1 MSNNYIAYHLHSDYS
16 LGDSTTDYRLYIE
29 KAVSLGQKAIAFT
42 EHGNVYNWVNKKM
55 ACDKAGIK
63 YIHGVE
69 IYLTRTNDENEGVR
83 DNYHTILLAKNLD
96 GVKEIN
102 SLVSLS
108 NRKDHVYYN
117 PRITFDEFLGIS
129 NNVIKISACIMSP
142 LAQLDKEDP
151 YFMKLARKYDYFEVQ
166 PHVDFQEQMFYN
178 LELMELAN
186 KLNKPLIAG
195 TDTHSLNAYKAEC
208 RQLLYDAKKKDYE
221 NELDLTYKS
230 YDELVYMFKKQNA
243 LPEYAYL
250 QAIENTNRMADTVE
264 SFELDTSFK
273 YPILHGSAEKDEQ
286 IYFEKIDKLLEQKI
300 KDGVIPESQREGFNK
315 AIEEEKRVFHKIGM
329 SGFMLSMS
337 EMIEWAKDN
346 DIAVGNARG
355 SVGGS
360 RAAYVTNIIDLNP
373 ETWGT
378 VFSRFANEDRKELGD
393 IDVDVAPR
401 DRWKVYK
408 HIIDRFG
415 QEKTSYVLAIG
426 TMAELGTIDEIGR
439 GLDFR
444 WRKRNGVDI
453 KSKDVEMKS
462 PYHLRKIA
470 EVKELYKENPD
481 EAKKKYPKIFYY
493 FDGMVNT
500 KISRSVHP
508 AGIIVSP
515 ITIRDNYGTTFGK
528 DPDTGEE
535 KEIIQIDMDA
545 CHEVGLVKYDILGL
559 KNVQIIY
566 DACKLAGIR
575 YPKSHEIDWYDQA
588 VWQDMVRSPIGV
600 FQFEGKEKIALV
612 KLSEP
617 RNLGCTLH
625 A

>member
-1 MSNNYIAYHLHSDYS
+1 
-16 LGDSTTDYRLYIE
+16 
-29 KAVSLGQKAIAFT
+29 
-42 EHGNVYNWVNKKM
+42 
-55 ACDKAGIK
+55 
-63 YIHGVE
+63 
-69 IYLTRTNDENEGVR
+69 
-83 DNYHTILLAKNLD
+83 
-96 GVKEIN
+96 
-102 SLVSLS
+102 
-108 NRKDHVYYN
+108 
-117 PRITFDEFLGIS
+117 
-129 NNVIKISACIMSP
+129 
-142 LAQLDKEDP
+142 
-151 YFMKLARKYDYFEVQ
+151 
-166 PHVDFQEQMFYN
+166 
-178 LELMELAN
+178 
-186 KLNKPLIAG
+186 
-195 TDTHSLNAYKAEC
+195 
-208 RQLLYDAKKKDYE
+208 
-221 NELDLTYKS
+221 
-230 YDELVYMFKKQNA
+230 
-243 LPEYAYL
+243 
-250 QAIENTNRMADTVE
+250 
-264 SFELDTSFK
+264 
-273 YPILHGSAEKDEQ
+273 
-286 IYFEKIDKLLEQKI
+286 
-300 KDGVIPESQREGFNK
+300 
-315 AIEEEKRVFHKIGM
+315 M

>member
-69 IYLTRTNDENEGVR
+69 IYLTRTNDENERVR

-102 SLVSLS
+102 SLVSLP

-300 KDGVIPESQREGFNK
+300 
-315 AIEEEKRVFHKIGM
+315 
-329 SGFMLSMS
+329 
-337 EMIEWAKDN
+337 
-346 DIAVGNARG
+346 
-355 SVGGS
+355 
-360 RAAYVTNIIDLNP
+360 
-373 ETWGT
+373 
-378 VFSRFANEDRKELGD
+378 FA
-393 IDVDVAPR
+393 
-401 DRWKVYK
+401 
-408 HIIDRFG
+408 
-415 QEKTSYVLAIG
+415 
-426 TMAELGTIDEIGR
+426 
-439 GLDFR
+439 
-444 WRKRNGVDI
+444 
-453 KSKDVEMKS
+453 
-462 PYHLRKIA
+462 HLFQ
-470 EVKELYKENPD
+470 P
-481 EAKKKYPKIFYY
+481 
-493 FDGMVNT
+493 T
-500 KISRSVHP
+500 
-508 AGIIVSP
+508 
-515 ITIRDNYGTTFGK
+515 
-528 DPDTGEE
+528 
-535 KEIIQIDMDA
+535 
-545 CHEVGLVKYDILGL
+545 HEVLD
-559 KNVQIIY
+559 
-566 DACKLAGIR
+566 
-575 YPKSHEIDWYDQA
+575 
-588 VWQDMVRSPIGV
+588 
-600 FQFEGKEKIALV
+600 
-612 KLSEP
+612 
-617 RNLGCTLH
+617 T
-625 A
+625 